1 MSAVKDAAHKVIGN
15 LSENATWEEL
25 EYHLYVRRKVERGLK
40 EMAEGKVISH
50 EEVRR
55 RLDALLRR

>member
-1 MSAVKDAAHKVIGN
+1 MSALKDAAHKVIEN
-15 LSENATWEEL
+15 LPENATWEDL

-40 EMAEGKVISH
+40 DVAEGKVISH

>member
-1 MSAVKDAAHKVIGN
+1 MSALKDAAHKVIES
-15 LSENATWEEL
+15 LPENATWEDL

-40 EMAEGKVISH
+40 DVAEGKVISQ